1 MASYKIVL
9 SGGRVHYTDLTHS
22 EVAKLCDELGYDRA
36 HVLRKLRDRGRVV
49 LKDDLGK
56 FEIVRQQHGVEA
68 AEAEAEAERLAHRFD

>member
-1 MASYKIVL
+1 MASYKLVH

-22 EVAKLCDELGYDRA
+22 EVGKLCDELGYDRA

-56 FEIVRQQHGVEA
+56 FSIVRQQKRLNDVET
-68 AEAEAEAERLAHRFD
+68 EAEADRLPHRFE